1 MAGNTGNRTRRA
13 KQRSSSLPLRKRRDQ
28 QNSRGQRDLRIDN
41 VRGFLIILVV
51 VGHFLLP
58 LQESNT
64 RLITGILYVIYVFHM
79 PCFVMLS
86 GYYAKSVY
94 KNGRFR
100 WGKAVQMLW
109 LYFVYEIIVFFTE
122 GLAYGFKSHFPNFFR
137 ESGAP
142 WYLLSLTLWYLTIP
156 LFHGFSGKRSSAA
169 IVLAM
174 FPAVAFL
181 KYVIRV
187 GSFLCLDR
195 TVSFLPF
202 FYLGYFSTQNT
213 LDRYLAS
220 RFKRPVDLAAVFLV
234 LLVLVG
240 ARDLF
245 FKYNLVVYGA
255 DYNRWAPDLYPRA
268 WLIHLIWCVMAV
280 VISLGLVGLMLQRRM
295 FLVTELGR
303 NTLQIYFLHRPIRD
317 LLVWYGFF
325 DRLDPFNRLHVLF
338 LVAFSVGLTILLGI
352 GYISEAF
359 RRLRTVFDPLL
370 EKHHAL

>member
-1 MAGNTGNRTRRA
+1 MEGKTGNRTGSS
-13 KQRSSSLPLRKRRDQ
+13 KQRSHDRS
-28 QNSRGQRDLRIDN
+28 QRDLRLDN
-41 VRGFLIILVV
+41 VRGILIILVV
-51 VGHFLLP
+51 IGHFLLP

-79 PCFVMLS
+79 PCFVIVS

-100 WGKAVQMLW
+100 WGKAVQIFW

-122 GLAYGFKSHFPNFFR
+122 GLAYKFTSHFPNFFR

-142 WYLLSLTLWYLTIP
+142 WYLMSLGTWYLTIP
-156 LFHGFSGKRSSAA
+156 LFHRFSGKKSASLL
-169 IVLAM
+169 VLAM
-174 FPAVAFL
+174 FPAVALL
-181 KYVIRV
+181 KYAVQV

-195 TVSFLPF
+195 TISFLPF
-202 FYLGYFSTQNT
+202 FYLGYFTTQT
-213 LDRYLAS
+213 ELDRYLDS
-220 RFKRPVDLAAVFLV
+220 PLKRLVDLLAVFLV
-234 LLVLVG
+234 ILVLVG

-255 DYNRWAPDLYPRA
+255 DYGRYAPELYGHA
-268 WLIHLIWCVMAV
+268 WLIHLVWCLMDV
-280 VISLGLVGLMLQRRM
+280 VISLGLIGMMLSRRM
-295 FLVTELGR
+295 FLLTDLGR

-317 LLVWYGFF
+317 LLEYAGFYA
-325 DRLDPFNRLHVLF
+325 RLDPYNRLHVLF
-338 LVAFSVGLTILLGI
+338 LTAFSAALAVILGT

-359 RRLRTVFDPLL
+359 RKLRTVFDPLL